1 MAGNHGNHYDGAQGV
16 ITGKVI
22 IKELLQACPQAADV
36 IRKHLGPMA
45 LSIPGSET
53 EAIEFLAAMHDYH
66 EDKLLQE
73 INQVCKQ
80 PPVKV
85 GHF

>member
-1 MAGNHGNHYDGAQGV
+1 MAGHEHHDWV

-22 IKELLQACPQAADV
+22 VEDLLNACPQAEHV
-36 IRKHLGPMA
+36 FKKHLGENA
-45 LSIPGSET
+45 LAIPGAKT

-66 EDKLLQE
+66 EHILLE
-73 INQVCKQ
+73 ELNEVCTTAPRKT
-80 PPVKV
+80 